1 MDTKRI
7 YLILNAFLSFKICSK
22 IYFSVSHFISHF
34 FAKTDLPKSLKIST
48 FQPNFSFKDFFNTF
62 LIKNTKASIKIVYFL
77 FIDVNHLADWEK
89 KHSEILKESLRVAS
103 FMFSKAYVYRLNE
116 GGRRN

>member
-1 MDTKRI
+1 MLR
-7 YLILNAFLSFKICSK
+7 L
-22 IYFSVSHFISHF
+22 
-34 FAKTDLPKSLKIST
+34 LPKSYLKIST
-48 FQPNFSFKDFFNTF
+48 FQPNFLCSSSYGFFITF
-62 LIKNTKASIKIVYFL
+62 LIKNTKASIKIIVYFL

-89 KHSEILKESLRVAS
+89 KHLEILKESLRVAS